1 MLQTLLVVL
10 SVACGGTAVGDGGA
24 KSASPPA
31 IKGGEAKAS
40 GARQNG
46 HVVSVSGP
54 CRGKPCCKPISLL
67 LPNKLEP
74 KSFSP
79 RMAIKLIVAPGG
91 QVTKVEITKSSGI
104 PDVDRQLREGARGWC
119 MEKTR
124 EGREVDFMIN
134 LDVR

>member
-1 MLQTLLVVL
+1 
-10 SVACGGTAVGDGGA
+10 
-24 KSASPPA
+24 
-31 IKGGEAKAS
+31 
-40 GARQNG
+40 
-46 HVVSVSGP
+46 
-54 CRGKPCCKPISLL
+54 
-67 LPNKLEP
+67 